1 MTTTRRV
8 LIDLLRRKRWAQ
20 PGAGTPV
27 VDPRT
32 YFAEIAM
39 GNRELDA
46 AEVMRAVDLAS
57 LENFASQSLGPIDP
71 RVLGRRADGS
81 AIIR

>member
-1 MTTTRRV
+1 M
-8 LIDLLRRKRWAQ
+8 INLLRRKRWAQ
-20 PGAGTPV
+20 PGAGAVT

-46 AEVMRAVDLAS
+46 TEAMRRVDLAS

-71 RVLGRRADGS
+71 RIIGRRSDGT
-81 AIIR
+81 AIFR

>member
-20 PGAGTPV
+20 PGAGTPIV
-27 VDPRT
+27 NPHT

-46 AEVMRAVDLAS
+46 TEAMRAVDLTS

-71 RVLGRRADGS
+71 RIIGRRSDGT
-81 AIIR
+81 AIFR